1 MGAALWPAA
10 FGPSLPV
17 TVPLNEIQASTG
29 TKEIF
34 SRFKLV
40 DDLKDW
46 PAMLCSARKR
56 ILRADSKSHRNIN
69 TPSISDTPSSA
80 FTQGGPSESTLLLCL
95 ARNHFKGVVGKKIG
109 NVYCA
114 SLHYQI
120 LSGMRGM
127 KDDEHVLPDIPTDT
141 ATLANLYASG
151 HPDAALFLSEVTPS
165 HLKIPLHVALFI
177 SPILL
182 FVNKSWYSKKCDRE
196 QLLKASK
203 ALGNCRPR
211 VLREVEMEI
220 WKIIAAQNCDIQSAL
235 YKLVIS
241 DCWMECER
249 VIAQDPAFHF
259 FISSTSSAEVT
270 ANSNLARRSTEP
282 HAQLQTVSHHGEK
295 TTCEGSDADAEGDDD
310 HEVDTTEMVSMGQ
323 WENGDNTVPTSN
335 IQPPEDT
342 SSVAGKDVSMG
353 QQENG
358 DNTVPTSDIQPP
370 EDTSSVAGK
379 DVPTD
384 EQPGL
389 PRSDDIGSG
398 LLQTENTGPS
408 TAGDCE
414 MNVDPEQADVD
425 HQMEDGPHT
434 NGPENLGDGG
444 AGQGAEGSSD
454 EANRMSEVHEGE
466 KQGQDGEQPDKENRM
481 SEDGEEERPD
491 DSSSDNET
499 EKEGQGD
506 VPPVQE
512 DRMSVDGEGVG
523 PEQNNDSSDMERNTL
538 EDSQGEKEGENA
550 PPAPLILRIPPVSQ
564 INRSKNTT
572 ADSSQKGKGKGRQ
585 GLSKRPPKRKPTQ
598 ATDTFDSDDDLCIDI
613 DLYDSNTTLDVVST
627 PEKVYGTKVWSTYNG
642 HGQLKSFCVVAHS
655 QADVDRVERVLELV
669 ESDYVDGVPLHIARP
684 EESCFAVF
692 DRSTT
697 KSMYLMESF
706 SERNVVLMSPSQEES
721 ISTCSDEFYSQ
732 VRRHMGDMTSTR
744 SIQDMSTMSS
754 NPIERIKRGSL
765 SQVMEAARMKGKRG
779 KILNA
784 LDIPLPHAG
793 AHSFDLST
801 EAAALR
807 ATSGSWKYSTPVPFG
822 DMSWGLVATEGAFS
836 DIHIDANGFCSFIQP
851 LHGLKLWIIMYPR
864 RLDVDLSSDRR
875 VFLGDKLDYGE
886 THHQDWIYEAIVL
899 DNQSELFMRPN
910 TLHMAYSISS
920 VVCRGGHFYSS
931 TSFEETLTGIIHCF
945 TAGYRATN
953 TNHSTSRFF
962 LQQTIH
968 WFYKVLVEGDSDPED
983 FYEMY
988 HVPFY
993 STQSGY
999 SSLIALCVCMILANA
1014 LDYETYRNPD
1024 QMFSTKTS
1032 AQLDAWMRWDTNSLS
1047 DEERKACIFARGEAL
1062 AILEWLCHRMK
1073 SIHYMIETDKNKDA
1087 QNIMA
1092 TEKFHEM
1099 ILCRYARMILAYDA
1113 EAKHNNIG
1121 GAPCCT
1127 DTSLL
1132 FVQLQ
1137 GVCSGELNKVICR
1150 SIDQLPRS
1158 SVPKMLKLPVITLID
1173 CDACADSSTQLRT
1186 PKEILELGTSVRDKL
1201 YLDGMKVKLESTNPI
1216 LKGVSATPVSRDP
1229 SPKIGNFMEVDYIDN
1244 FLGASSE
1251 MEDDPPPK
1259 ASKYNYPY
1267 VKEDYNGAGR
1277 AFGTGLT
1284 FMDQLK
1290 QDQFEPQRA
1299 ENLYYPFASKDEWEL
1314 SLFLLRSDM
1323 SVGML
1328 NDFLKL
1334 ELIKKLNLSYKSA
1347 KDLRN
1352 RAEILPSGPQWKS
1365 QTIIPEIPSKNQLT
1379 LFYRD
1384 GLECIKALLI
1394 SPLLQDS
1401 MHFSPFKLFDKCNEM
1416 MRVYTEWFSGDIAHF
1431 MQYNKI
1437 PKDQLPKGATL
1448 VPPIISTDKTN
1459 ISNMT
1464 GGRVAYPG
1472 LISIANIMMNF
1483 LHRSKAVNGMMAARL
1498 YHQCMDIAL
1507 ESVKQTA
1514 RVGTTMADAL
1524 GNNRFCFT
1532 PLAALIVDTPESA
1545 LAACVAGSTS
1555 SVTLAQ
1561 YETFGD
1567 SFRHPSRTADH
1578 TINTI
1583 MAINN
1588 VKPPNHL
1595 EPYLKESKKHCLNG
1609 VHLPFWR
1616 DWPLSDP
1623 SAFLTPEPLHH
1634 WHKMFWDHDAKWCI
1648 AAVGGSELD
1657 FQFSIL
1663 QHRTGFRHFKEGISS
1678 LKQVTGREHRDV
1690 QRYIVALIADT
1701 VSTPFILA
1709 IRSLMDFRY
1718 LAQSQ
1723 TISEAMC
1730 LRIEQALQDFH
1741 ANKQA
1746 ILDAGARRG
1755 KKNNPIDNFYIPK
1768 LEFLQSVVHAIRLN
1782 GCAIQWSADT
1792 TEHAHIEVV
1801 KAPSSSSN
1809 NQRYEPQVCQ
1819 YLDRR
1824 DKLRNFDLFTAI
1836 REMRIDFRA
1845 IHSAT
1850 ITDEE
1855 EQEEG
1860 DEGEENGEVVMDTTS
1875 ELLST
1880 IMPMTTFQ
1888 SAKSNRIVDYFYKA
1902 SLYERS
1908 VLEGPVPYRTFSCSK
1923 NVVAHL
1929 SRDASSKRLHIDE
1942 VASIFKIPDL
1952 RPAIADYVSLINKE
1966 SNPRQTNS

>member
-1 MGAALWPAA
+1 
-10 FGPSLPV
+10 
-17 TVPLNEIQASTG
+17 
-29 TKEIF
+29 
-34 SRFKLV
+34 
-40 DDLKDW
+40 
-46 PAMLCSARKR
+46 
-56 ILRADSKSHRNIN
+56 
-69 TPSISDTPSSA
+69 
-80 FTQGGPSESTLLLCL
+80 
-95 ARNHFKGVVGKKIG
+95 
-109 NVYCA
+109 
-114 SLHYQI
+114 
-120 LSGMRGM
+120 
-127 KDDEHVLPDIPTDT
+127 
-141 ATLANLYASG
+141 
-151 HPDAALFLSEVTPS
+151 
-165 HLKIPLHVALFI
+165 
-177 SPILL
+177 
-182 FVNKSWYSKKCDRE
+182 
-196 QLLKASK
+196 
-203 ALGNCRPR
+203 
-211 VLREVEMEI
+211 
-220 WKIIAAQNCDIQSAL
+220 
-235 YKLVIS
+235 
-241 DCWMECER
+241 
-249 VIAQDPAFHF
+249 
-259 FISSTSSAEVT
+259 
-270 ANSNLARRSTEP
+270 
-282 HAQLQTVSHHGEK
+282 
-295 TTCEGSDADAEGDDD
+295 
-310 HEVDTTEMVSMGQ
+310 MVSMGQ
-323 WENGDNTVPTSN
+323 RENGDNTVPTSN

-466 KQGQDGEQPDKENRM
+466 KQGQDGERPDEENRM

-499 EKEGQGD
+499 EKQGQGD

-598 ATDTFDSDDDLCIDI
+598 ATDTFDSDDDLCIDV

-642 HGQLKSFCVVAHS
+642 RGQLKSFCVVAHS

-669 ESDYVDGVPLHIARP
+669 KSDYVDGVPLHIAHP

-822 DMSWGLVATEGAFS
+822 DMSWGLVATEGAFL

-875 VFLGDKLDYGE
+875 VFLGDKLDYGKR
-886 THHQDWIYEAIVL
+886 TTKTGFTRR
-899 DNQSELFMRPN
+899 LF
-910 TLHMAYSISS
+910 SI
-920 VVCRGGHFYSS
+920 
-931 TSFEETLTGIIHCF
+931 TSQN
-945 TAGYRATN
+945 Y
-953 TNHSTSRFF
+953 
-962 LQQTIH
+962 
-968 WFYKVLVEGDSDPED
+968 

-1062 AILEWLCHRMK
+1062 AILEWLCHRTK

-1127 DTSLL
+1127 DT
-1132 FVQLQ
+1132 
-1137 GVCSGELNKVICR
+1137 
-1150 SIDQLPRS
+1150 
-1158 SVPKMLKLPVITLID
+1158 
-1173 CDACADSSTQLRT
+1173 RT

-1201 YLDGMKVKLESTNPI
+1201 YLDGMKVKLESTNP
-1216 LKGVSATPVSRDP
+1216 K
-1229 SPKIGNFMEVDYIDN
+1229 
-1244 FLGASSE
+1244 SE
-1251 MEDDPPPK
+1251 
-1259 ASKYNYPY
+1259 
-1267 VKEDYNGAGR
+1267 
-1277 AFGTGLT
+1277 
-1284 FMDQLK
+1284 
-1290 QDQFEPQRA
+1290 
-1299 ENLYYPFASKDEWEL
+1299 
-1314 SLFLLRSDM
+1314 
-1323 SVGML
+1323 SV
-1328 NDFLKL
+1328 
-1334 ELIKKLNLSYKSA
+1334 
-1347 KDLRN
+1347 
-1352 RAEILPSGPQWKS
+1352 P
-1365 QTIIPEIPSKNQLT
+1365 PSK
-1379 LFYRD
+1379 R
-1384 GLECIKALLI
+1384 
-1394 SPLLQDS
+1394 
-1401 MHFSPFKLFDKCNEM
+1401 
-1416 MRVYTEWFSGDIAHF
+1416 R
-1431 MQYNKI
+1431 
-1437 PKDQLPKGATL
+1437 
-1448 VPPIISTDKTN
+1448 
-1459 ISNMT
+1459 
-1464 GGRVAYPG
+1464 
-1472 LISIANIMMNF
+1472 
-1483 LHRSKAVNGMMAARL
+1483 RL
-1498 YHQCMDIAL
+1498 
-1507 ESVKQTA
+1507 
-1514 RVGTTMADAL
+1514 
-1524 GNNRFCFT
+1524 
-1532 PLAALIVDTPESA
+1532 
-1545 LAACVAGSTS
+1545 
-1555 SVTLAQ
+1555 
-1561 YETFGD
+1561 
-1567 SFRHPSRTADH
+1567 
-1578 TINTI
+1578 
-1583 MAINN
+1583 
-1588 VKPPNHL
+1588 
-1595 EPYLKESKKHCLNG
+1595 
-1609 VHLPFWR
+1609 
-1616 DWPLSDP
+1616 
-1623 SAFLTPEPLHH
+1623 
-1634 WHKMFWDHDAKWCI
+1634 
-1648 AAVGGSELD
+1648 
-1657 FQFSIL
+1657 
-1663 QHRTGFRHFKEGISS
+1663 
-1678 LKQVTGREHRDV
+1678 
-1690 QRYIVALIADT
+1690 
-1701 VSTPFILA
+1701 
-1709 IRSLMDFRY
+1709 
-1718 LAQSQ
+1718 
-1723 TISEAMC
+1723 
-1730 LRIEQALQDFH
+1730 
-1741 ANKQA
+1741 
-1746 ILDAGARRG
+1746 
-1755 KKNNPIDNFYIPK
+1755 
-1768 LEFLQSVVHAIRLN
+1768 
-1782 GCAIQWSADT
+1782 
-1792 TEHAHIEVV
+1792 
-1801 KAPSSSSN
+1801 
-1809 NQRYEPQVCQ
+1809 
-1819 YLDRR
+1819 
-1824 DKLRNFDLFTAI
+1824 
-1836 REMRIDFRA
+1836 
-1845 IHSAT
+1845 
-1850 ITDEE
+1850 
-1855 EQEEG
+1855 
-1860 DEGEENGEVVMDTTS
+1860 
-1875 ELLST
+1875 
-1880 IMPMTTFQ
+1880 
-1888 SAKSNRIVDYFYKA
+1888 
-1902 SLYERS
+1902 
-1908 VLEGPVPYRTFSCSK
+1908 
-1923 NVVAHL
+1923 
-1929 SRDASSKRLHIDE
+1929 
-1942 VASIFKIPDL
+1942 
-1952 RPAIADYVSLINKE
+1952 
-1966 SNPRQTNS
+1966 

>member
-1 MGAALWPAA
+1 
-10 FGPSLPV
+10 
-17 TVPLNEIQASTG
+17 
-29 TKEIF
+29 
-34 SRFKLV
+34 
-40 DDLKDW
+40 
-46 PAMLCSARKR
+46 
-56 ILRADSKSHRNIN
+56 
-69 TPSISDTPSSA
+69 
-80 FTQGGPSESTLLLCL
+80 
-95 ARNHFKGVVGKKIG
+95 
-109 NVYCA
+109 
-114 SLHYQI
+114 
-120 LSGMRGM
+120 
-127 KDDEHVLPDIPTDT
+127 
-141 ATLANLYASG
+141 
-151 HPDAALFLSEVTPS
+151 
-165 HLKIPLHVALFI
+165 
-177 SPILL
+177 
-182 FVNKSWYSKKCDRE
+182 
-196 QLLKASK
+196 
-203 ALGNCRPR
+203 
-211 VLREVEMEI
+211 
-220 WKIIAAQNCDIQSAL
+220 
-235 YKLVIS
+235 
-241 DCWMECER
+241 
-249 VIAQDPAFHF
+249 
-259 FISSTSSAEVT
+259 
-270 ANSNLARRSTEP
+270 
-282 HAQLQTVSHHGEK
+282 
-295 TTCEGSDADAEGDDD
+295 
-310 HEVDTTEMVSMGQ
+310 MVSMGQ
-323 WENGDNTVPTSN
+323 RENGDNMVPTSN

-408 TAGDCE
+408 SAGDCE

-466 KQGQDGEQPDKENRM
+466 KQGQDGERPDEENRM

-499 EKEGQGD
+499 EKQGQGD

-598 ATDTFDSDDDLCIDI
+598 ATDTFDSDDDLCIDV

-642 HGQLKSFCVVAHS
+642 RGQLKSFCVVAHS

-732 VRRHMGDMTSTR
+732 V
-744 SIQDMSTMSS
+744 
-754 NPIERIKRGSL
+754 
-765 SQVMEAARMKGKRG
+765 MEAARMKGKRG

-784 LDIPLPHAG
+784 LNIPLPHAG

-899 DNQSELFMRPN
+899 DNQSEL
-910 TLHMAYSISS
+910 
-920 VVCRGGHFYSS
+920 
-931 TSFEETLTGIIHCF
+931 
-945 TAGYRATN
+945 ATN

-1062 AILEWLCHRMK
+1062 AILEWLCHRTK

-1150 SIDQLPRS
+1150 SI
-1158 SVPKMLKLPVITLID
+1158 
-1173 CDACADSSTQLRT
+1173 
-1186 PKEILELGTSVRDKL
+1186 E
-1201 YLDGMKVKLESTNPI
+1201 
-1216 LKGVSATPVSRDP
+1216 
-1229 SPKIGNFMEVDYIDN
+1229 
-1244 FLGASSE
+1244 
-1251 MEDDPPPK
+1251 
-1259 ASKYNYPY
+1259 
-1267 VKEDYNGAGR
+1267 
-1277 AFGTGLT
+1277 
-1284 FMDQLK
+1284 
-1290 QDQFEPQRA
+1290 
-1299 ENLYYPFASKDEWEL
+1299 
-1314 SLFLLRSDM
+1314 
-1323 SVGML
+1323 
-1328 NDFLKL
+1328 
-1334 ELIKKLNLSYKSA
+1334 
-1347 KDLRN
+1347 
-1352 RAEILPSGPQWKS
+1352 
-1365 QTIIPEIPSKNQLT
+1365 
-1379 LFYRD
+1379 
-1384 GLECIKALLI
+1384 
-1394 SPLLQDS
+1394 
-1401 MHFSPFKLFDKCNEM
+1401 
-1416 MRVYTEWFSGDIAHF
+1416 
-1431 MQYNKI
+1431 
-1437 PKDQLPKGATL
+1437 
-1448 VPPIISTDKTN
+1448 
-1459 ISNMT
+1459 
-1464 GGRVAYPG
+1464 
-1472 LISIANIMMNF
+1472 
-1483 LHRSKAVNGMMAARL
+1483 
-1498 YHQCMDIAL
+1498 
-1507 ESVKQTA
+1507 
-1514 RVGTTMADAL
+1514 
-1524 GNNRFCFT
+1524 
-1532 PLAALIVDTPESA
+1532 
-1545 LAACVAGSTS
+1545 
-1555 SVTLAQ
+1555 
-1561 YETFGD
+1561 
-1567 SFRHPSRTADH
+1567 
-1578 TINTI
+1578 
-1583 MAINN
+1583 
-1588 VKPPNHL
+1588 
-1595 EPYLKESKKHCLNG
+1595 
-1609 VHLPFWR
+1609 
-1616 DWPLSDP
+1616 
-1623 SAFLTPEPLHH
+1623 
-1634 WHKMFWDHDAKWCI
+1634 
-1648 AAVGGSELD
+1648 
-1657 FQFSIL
+1657 
-1663 QHRTGFRHFKEGISS
+1663 GFR
-1678 LKQVTGREHRDV
+1678 V
-1690 QRYIVALIADT
+1690 
-1701 VSTPFILA
+1701 
-1709 IRSLMDFRY
+1709 
-1718 LAQSQ
+1718 
-1723 TISEAMC
+1723 
-1730 LRIEQALQDFH
+1730 
-1741 ANKQA
+1741 
-1746 ILDAGARRG
+1746 
-1755 KKNNPIDNFYIPK
+1755 
-1768 LEFLQSVVHAIRLN
+1768 
-1782 GCAIQWSADT
+1782 
-1792 TEHAHIEVV
+1792 
-1801 KAPSSSSN
+1801 
-1809 NQRYEPQVCQ
+1809 
-1819 YLDRR
+1819 
-1824 DKLRNFDLFTAI
+1824 
-1836 REMRIDFRA
+1836 
-1845 IHSAT
+1845 
-1850 ITDEE
+1850 
-1855 EQEEG
+1855 
-1860 DEGEENGEVVMDTTS
+1860 
-1875 ELLST
+1875 
-1880 IMPMTTFQ
+1880 
-1888 SAKSNRIVDYFYKA
+1888 
-1902 SLYERS
+1902 
-1908 VLEGPVPYRTFSCSK
+1908 
-1923 NVVAHL
+1923 
-1929 SRDASSKRLHIDE
+1929 
-1942 VASIFKIPDL
+1942 
-1952 RPAIADYVSLINKE
+1952 
-1966 SNPRQTNS
+1966 